1 MEFRAK
7 VIKAGEEAK
16 FFFFSKPYDC
26 HQCYKK
32 KVKYSF
38 KDSVNIAHSK
48 YSVKKKKSTHQQ
60 FPFDSLSGCLNYM
73 YHTDKPVV
81 EPGDQRLKS
90 NAFFFVLDVGTREMT
105 NPNCM
110 EI

>member
-48 YSVKKKKSTHQQ
+48 YSV
-60 FPFDSLSGCLNYM
+60 
-73 YHTDKPVV
+73 
-81 EPGDQRLKS
+81 
-90 NAFFFVLDVGTREMT
+90 
-105 NPNCM
+105 
-110 EI
+110 